1 MGMGILPESKSLG
14 HRPYGEELLTLYCT
28 IAVSFPFN
36 SLMWYQNPPQI
47 LLAAHHTTESSYL
60 RGHSEVHG
68 DLYDINGV
76 PQISS

>member
-1 MGMGILPESKSLG
+1 MEMGIPPESKSLG
-14 HRPYGEELLTLYCT
+14 HRPYGDELLTLYCP

-36 SLMWYQNPPQI
+36 SLMWYPNAPQI
-47 LLAAHHTTESSYL
+47 LLAAHHTTESSYF

-68 DLYDINGV
+68 DLYNIKGV